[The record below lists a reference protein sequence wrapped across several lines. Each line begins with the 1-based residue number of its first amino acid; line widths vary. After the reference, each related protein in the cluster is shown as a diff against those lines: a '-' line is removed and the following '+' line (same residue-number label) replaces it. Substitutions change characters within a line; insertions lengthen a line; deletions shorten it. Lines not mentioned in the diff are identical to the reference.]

1 MSKITKAEKYDY
13 PMEMLQ
19 QEYFTGG
26 EEICISG
33 SMLAHDYFVSP
44 LGKLIAQLKKKGHNV
59 EACEAEYKAMRKAL
73 RQWDRTLEKQTYEII
88 RLRHSRKN

>member
-1 MSKITKAEKYDY
+1 MKPKSSVQYNY

-26 EEICISG
+26 EEIRLTG
-33 SMLAHDYFVSP
+33 SMLAHPYFVSP
-44 LGKLIAQLKKKGHNV
+44 LGKLIAQLKRKGYNI
-59 EACEAEYKAMRKAL
+59 EACEAEYKAMRKTL
-73 RQWDRTLEKQTYEII
+73 KQWDAVLEKQVYETI